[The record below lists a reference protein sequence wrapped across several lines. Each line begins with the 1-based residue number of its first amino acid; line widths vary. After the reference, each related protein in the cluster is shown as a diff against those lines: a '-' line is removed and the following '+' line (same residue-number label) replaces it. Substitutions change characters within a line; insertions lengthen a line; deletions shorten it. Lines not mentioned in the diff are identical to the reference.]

1 MNVAD
6 LTLQA
11 DVAHWS
17 WTIALF
23 LWFVG
28 IAGMGSVAYYF
39 SRKAPLALTIII
51 SLIVGLLFVVSHLTR
66 WWNLPMTIFTA
77 ITEFS
82 FNFGSWM
89 FWGFAILSVHL
100 VLAAVVAAANL
111 SFLKNIPVLKI
122 FVPLLKA
129 CNESNLFLGLFAVA
143 GFASTVYSGFLLST
157 AAGVP
162 LWNTALIPVLWVI
175 SASVATV
182 ALIELFYVL
191 GWTDER
197 EAAFG
202 LRLGLGLDV
211 MKLLA
216 VLAFIHISL
225 TVGTMGAQ
233 IGAARMFSGD
243 LALMTWVGVI
253 GIGILV
259 PLAIG
264 GLSLL
269 IGKKKPLLI
278 VSSVAALAG
287 VLILRAV
294 VLLAGVWEPLVV

>member
-39 SRKAPLALTIII
+39 SRKAPLAFTIMG
-51 SLIVGLLFVVSHLTR
+51 SLIVGLLLVVSHLTR
-66 WWNLPMTIFTA
+66 WWNLPFTIFYA
-77 ITEFS
+77 IMEFS
-82 FNFGSWM
+82 FNFQSWM
-89 FWGFAILSVHL
+89 FWGFVILSVHL
-100 VLAAVVAAANL
+100 AFSAVVVLANISYL
-111 SFLKNIPVLKI
+111 QRFWFLRWAGVLNQSNI
-122 FVPLLKA
+122 
-129 CNESNLFLGLFAVA
+129 FLGLFAAA
-143 GFASTVYSGFLLST
+143 GFAATVYSGFLIST

-182 ALIELFYVL
+182 AVIELFYVF
-191 GWTDER
+191 GWSDER

-202 LRLGLGLDV
+202 LRLGMGLDV

-225 TVGTMGAQ
+225 TVGAMGAQ
-233 IGAARMFSGD
+233 IGAERMFSGD
-243 LALMTWVGVI
+243 LALMTWGGVI
-253 GIGILV
+253 GIGIIL
-259 PLAIG
+259 P
-264 GLSLL
+264 LL
-269 IGKKKPLLI
+269 IGAFTLMFGKKKPLLL
-278 VSSVAALAG
+278 VSAVAALAG
-287 VLILRAV
+287 VLFLRAA
-294 VLLAGVWEPLVV
+294 VLLAGVWEPLVI

>member
-17 WTIALF
+17 WTIAIF

-39 SRKAPLALTIII
+39 SRKAPLAITILV

-66 WWNLPMTIFTA
+66 WWNLPITIFYA
-77 ITEFS
+77 VLDLS
-82 FNFGSWM
+82 FNFQSWM

-100 VLAAVVAAANL
+100 VFSAVVVLANIPYLQRFWFLRWAAVLN
-111 SFLKNIPVLKI
+111 K
-122 FVPLLKA
+122 
-129 CNESNLFLGLFAVA
+129 SNLFLGAFAFA
-143 GFASTVYSGFLLST
+143 GFGSTVYSGFLLST

-202 LRLGLGLDV
+202 LRLGMGLDV

-243 LALMTWVGVI
+243 LALMTWIGVI

-264 GLSLL
+264 GLTLL

-287 VLILRAV
+287 VLFLRAV
-294 VLLAGVWEPLVV
+294 VLLAGVWEPLVI

>member
-39 SRKAPLALTIII
+39 SRKAPLAITIFA
-51 SLIVGLLFVVSHLTR
+51 SLVIGLLLVVSHLTR
-66 WWNLPMTIFTA
+66 WWNLPVTIFYA
-77 ITEFS
+77 VLELS
-82 FNFGSWM
+82 FNFQSWM
-89 FWGFAILSVHL
+89 FWGFVILSVHL
-100 VLAAVVAAANL
+100 VFSAVVVLA
-111 SFLKNIPVLKI
+111 NIPYLQRFWFLRWGAVL
-122 FVPLLKA
+122 
-129 CNESNLFLGLFAVA
+129 NQSNLFLGGFAFA
-143 GFASTVYSGFLLST
+143 GFMATVYSGFLIST

-182 ALIELFYVL
+182 AVLELFYVF
-191 GWTDER
+191 GWVEER

-202 LRLGLGLDV
+202 LRIGMGLDV

-233 IGAARMFSGD
+233 IGAERMFSGD
-243 LALMTWVGVI
+243 LAMLTWIGVI
-253 GIGILV
+253 GIGILL

-264 GLSLL
+264 AFTLL
-269 IGKKKPLLI
+269 FGKKKPLLA
-278 VSSVAALAG
+278 VSAVAALAG
-287 VLILRAV
+287 VLFLRAA
-294 VLLAGVWEPLVV
+294 VLLAGIWEPLVV

>member
-28 IAGMGSVAYYF
+28 LAGMGSVAYYF
-39 SRKAPLALTIII
+39 MRRAPLAFTIFG
-51 SLIVGLLFVVSHLTR
+51 SLVVGLLLVVSHLTR
-66 WWNLPMTIFTA
+66 WWNLPVTIFYA
-77 ITEFS
+77 IMELS
-82 FNFGSWM
+82 FNFQSWM
-89 FWGFAILSVHL
+89 FWGFVILSVHL
-100 VLAAVVAAANL
+100 AFSAVVVLANISYLQRFWFLRWGAVLNQ
-111 SFLKNIPVLKI
+111 
-122 FVPLLKA
+122 
-129 CNESNLFLGLFAVA
+129 SNLFLMGFAAA
-143 GFASTVYSGFLLST
+143 GFMATVYSGFLLST

-175 SASVATV
+175 SASVAAV

-191 GWTDER
+191 GWADER

-202 LRLGLGLDV
+202 LRLGMGLDV

-225 TVGTMGAQ
+225 TVGSMGAS
-233 IGAARMFSGD
+233 IGAERMFSGD
-243 LALMTWVGVI
+243 LAVMTWVGVI
-253 GIGILV
+253 GIGILL

-264 GLSLL
+264 VFSL
-269 IGKKKPLLI
+269 IFGKKKPLLV
-278 VSSVAALAG
+278 VSAVAALGG
-287 VLILRAV
+287 VLFLRAA
-294 VLLAGVWEPLVV
+294 VLLAGVWEPLVI

>member
-17 WTIALF
+17 WTIAIF

-39 SRKAPLALTIII
+39 SRKAPLAITILV

-66 WWNLPMTIFTA
+66 WWNLPITIFYA
-77 ITEFS
+77 IMEFS
-82 FNFGSWM
+82 FNFQSWM

-100 VLAAVVAAANL
+100 VLSAIVVVANIPFLQRFWFLRWAAVLN
-111 SFLKNIPVLKI
+111 K
-122 FVPLLKA
+122 
-129 CNESNLFLGLFAVA
+129 SNLFLGLFAFA
-143 GFASTVYSGFLLST
+143 GFGSTVYSGFLLST

-202 LRLGLGLDV
+202 LRLGMGLDV

-253 GIGILV
+253 GIGILL

-287 VLILRAV
+287 VLFLRAV
-294 VLLAGVWEPLVV
+294 VLLAGVWEPLVI

>member
-66 WWNLPMTIFTA
+66 WWNLPGTIFYA
-77 ITEFS
+77 ITEFT

-100 VLAAVVAAANL
+100 VIAAIVAVANIPFLQRISLLRWAAVL
-111 SFLKNIPVLKI
+111 
-122 FVPLLKA
+122 
-129 CNESNLFLGLFAVA
+129 NESNLFLGLFAVA

-243 LALMTWVGVI
+243 LAMMTWVGVI

-278 VSSVAALAG
+278 ISSVAALAG

>member
-6 LTLQA
+6 LTFQS

-39 SRKAPLALTIII
+39 SRKAPLAITILAAMVI
-51 SLIVGLLFVVSHLTR
+51 GLLLVFSHLTR
-66 WWNLPMTIFTA
+66 WWNLPISLFYA
-77 ITEFS
+77 VLEFS
-82 FNFGSWM
+82 FNFQSWM
-89 FWGFAILSVHL
+89 FWGFLILGIHV
-100 VLAAVVAAANL
+100 VLAAVVVLANL
-111 SFLKNIPVLKI
+111 PFLQRYWFLRWAAVL
-122 FVPLLKA
+122 
-129 CNESNLFLGLFAVA
+129 NQSNLFLGLFAFV
-143 GFASTVYSGFLLST
+143 GFMATVYSGFLIST

-182 ALIELFYVL
+182 AVIELFYVF
-191 GWTDER
+191 GWAEER

-202 LRLGLGLDV
+202 LRLGMGLDV

-216 VLAFIHISL
+216 IVAFIHISL

-233 IGAARMFSGD
+233 IGAERMFSGD
-243 LALMTWVGVI
+243 LAVMTWVGVI
-253 GIGILV
+253 GIGIFV
-259 PLAIG
+259 PLVIG
-264 GLSLL
+264 AYTLVA
-269 IGKKKPLLI
+269 GKKKPLLV
-278 VSSVAALAG
+278 VSAVAALSG
-287 VLILRAV
+287 VLFLRAA
-294 VLLAGVWEPLVV
+294 VLLAGVWEPLVI